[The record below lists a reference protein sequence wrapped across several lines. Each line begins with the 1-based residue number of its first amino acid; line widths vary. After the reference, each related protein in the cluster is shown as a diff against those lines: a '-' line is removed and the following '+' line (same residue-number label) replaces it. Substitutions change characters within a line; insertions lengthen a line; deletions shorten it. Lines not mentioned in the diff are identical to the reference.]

1 MAQDSKVFGRMVFA
15 NAAVVFTET
24 DVQTP
29 VQVVFD
35 SPMVANGLGD
45 SRSVTFE
52 AGDEIGRFGGGL
64 CIDLSLASDH
74 ADCGD
79 ARPLVFAGKPVD
91 IVGCK
96 ILPGFNAA
104 MLAISGLVSVE
115 GAVGRV
121 LKKKSDVLM
130 ERRLIFFNLDDIIGL
145 FFDYGLGD
153 FFLAAHRIYGDNG
166 ALQGKGFDQ
175 FWNGGDF
182 IGFVIGL
189 ELAQHQSE
197 LRSPGTDHVYGRLSV
212 GFVVRSAK
220 SFAIDGHR
228 FSLDR
233 FGELLNPAGKE
244 VLEAFGVDPGK

>member
-1 MAQDSKVFGRMVFA
+1 MAQDCKVFRRMVFA
-15 NAAVVFTET
+15 YAAVVFAET

-35 SPMVANGLGD
+35 SPMVSNGLGD
-45 SRSVTFE
+45 SWRVTFK
-52 AGDEIGRFGGGL
+52 AGDEIGRFCGGL
-64 CIDLSLASDH
+64 CIELALAGDH
-74 ADCGD
+74 ADRGD

-91 IVGCK
+91 IVGNK

-104 MLAISGLVSVE
+104 MVAIGGLVSVE
-115 GAVGRV
+115 GAVCRV

-130 ERRLIFFNLDDIIGL
+130 ERRLIFFKLDDIIGL
-145 FFDYGLGD
+145 FFDYGL
-153 FFLAAHRIYGDNG
+153 
-166 ALQGKGFDQ
+166 
-175 FWNGGDF
+175 GDF

-189 ELAQHQSE
+189 ELAQHQSD
-197 LRSPGTDHVYGRLSV
+197 LPSPGTDHVYGRLSV

-220 SFAIDGHR
+220 SFAIYGHR

-233 FGELLNPAGKE
+233 FGELLYPAGKE